1 MPLTEEDEIF
11 VEKCVQRSVIVSGRE
26 HRGRASTDHKDSTPS
41 PLTGVEQTHLLQ
53 WDPHCRLAEDG
64 GDMPRGTRVLHAH

>member
-11 VEKCVQRSVIVSGRE
+11 VEKCVQRSVIVSGGK
-26 HRGRASTDHKDSTPS
+26 HCGRASTDHEDYIPS
-41 PLTGVEQTHLLQ
+41 PLTGVEQAHLLQ

-64 GDMPRGTRVLHAH
+64 GDMSRGT